1 MGRGKEGGR
10 RGWTQR
16 KPRGWDKKKE
26 KKTLEFFSFL
36 KILIEGSGPDF
47 GRAEGE
53 GRRKG
58 QGIGTGAVIMGEEEN
73 EEESECRDKGILY
86 KRLFIRFE
94 GKPGGKN
101 KLE

>member
-1 MGRGKEGGR
+1 MRDDEKGKELGR
-10 RGWTQR
+10 
-16 KPRGWDKKKE
+16 
-26 KKTLEFFSFL
+26 
-36 KILIEGSGPDF
+36 
-47 GRAEGE
+47 
-53 GRRKG
+53 
-58 QGIGTGAVIMGEEEN
+58 GAVIMGEEEN